1 MHHKRLERLLT
12 LMEQNHFDVVAINPG
27 NSLKYITNL
36 NFHLMERPTVL
47 LINKSGK
54 AALIHPALE
63 KLKAEKSAVPCEL
76 FSYQENPLTWNQAF
90 KDAIRYLKIE
100 KEKIAVEP
108 NRFRFLEFNFLKEN
122 APMAQIDS
130 GSAIFDQL
138 RIVKDCDEIEAMKA
152 AALIA
157 EEGLLATLNQFKTG
171 VSEKELAA
179 ELIIQLIR
187 AGSEGELPFEPIVA
201 SGPNS
206 ANPHATPTDRS
217 VEPGDILL
225 FDWGATFSGYV
236 SDITRCFSISYIEPP
251 FEKISQ
257 VVLSANRIGRETGQ
271 PGIKAGDIDWLTR
284 AEINKAGYGDYFTH
298 RTGHGL
304 GMEAH
309 EGPYIFAEN
318 KLILSKG
325 MVYTIEPGIYI
336 PGKGGIRIEDDVV
349 VTGSGSM
356 SLTKMARELK
366 VLD

>member
-1 MHHKRLERLLT
+1 MHQKRLERLLS
-12 LMEQNHFDVVAINPG
+12 LMEQNHFDVVALNPG
-27 NSLKYITNL
+27 NSLKYLTNL

-47 LINKSGK
+47 LINQSGK
-54 AALIHPALE
+54 AALVHPELE
-63 KLKAEKSAVPCEL
+63 KIKAEKSAIPSEL
-76 FSYQENPLTWNQAF
+76 FPYPENPSTWNKAF
-90 KDAIRYLKIE
+90 HDAFQYLKIK

-108 NRFRFLEFNFLKEN
+108 NRFRFLEFIFLKEN
-122 APMAQIDS
+122 APQAQIES
-130 GSAIFDQL
+130 GAAIFDQL
-138 RIVKDCDEIEAMKA
+138 RIIKDCDEIEAMQT

-157 EEGLLATLNQFKTG
+157 EEALLATLNQVKPG

-179 ELIIQLIR
+179 ELVIQLIR
-187 AGSEGELPFEPIVA
+187 AGSEGEMPFEPIVA

-206 ANPHATPTDRS
+206 ANPHSTPGDRK

-225 FDWGATFSGYV
+225 FDWGAAFDGYV
-236 SDITRCFSISYIEPP
+236 SDITRCFSLNYISPP
-251 FEKISQ
+251 FEKVSEI
-257 VVLSANRIGRETGQ
+257 VLAANRIGRETGQ

-284 AEINKAGYGDYFTH
+284 VEINKAGYGEFFTH

-318 KLILSKG
+318 NLILSKG
-325 MVYTIEPGIYI
+325 MVYTIEPGIYL

-366 VLD
+366 ILG